1 MDINVDTVRYIANL
15 AKLEFTEEEALKL
28 AKEFEGILTHF
39 ESIDKF
45 DLSDIK
51 VDIFSDDLKPI
62 LRKDEVSYFEDKKK
76 LFSNA
81 KSMKDS
87 AIMVPK
93 IIE

>member
-1 MDINVDTVRYIANL
+1 MDINVDTVKYIAKL
-15 AKLEFTEEEALKL
+15 AKLEFTEDEALKL

-39 ESIDKF
+39 DSIDSF

-51 VDIFSDDLKPI
+51 IDVFSEDLKPI

-76 LFSNA
+76 LFSNV